1 MNGPKHKALLKRLRV
16 TAYPTIL
23 YLRDGAMRE
32 YDGSQR
38 TTAALAAFGRSG
50 YKDTPPVPWY
60 RAPNGLAG
68 KLTGAFFRLPVLAGA
83 LYAKVKAHTGAGD
96 ATVLLIGLAAPVALG
111 VLAVAAADAYVT
123 RAAKRA
129 GARRR
134 QREAGNRARA
144 RRPARR
150 LTRLTRAA
158 RDLFVAARR
167 FSLYYSDHRIVYY
180 ASSTS
185 RSISFQDPCGRTDRL
200 AMHNEEISR
209 WPHPAL
215 LRASRVA
222 RRGHARLVS
231 RATYTHTEHTNVHP

>member
-83 LYAKVKAHTGAGD
+83 R
-96 ATVLLIGLAAPVALG
+96 LIVYISHETWHDGETSPTPNLSSCAAAP
-111 VLAVAAADAYVT
+111 
-123 RAAKRA
+123 
-129 GARRR
+129 
-134 QREAGNRARA
+134 
-144 RRPARR
+144 
-150 LTRLTRAA
+150 
-158 RDLFVAARR
+158 
-167 FSLYYSDHRIVYY
+167 
-180 ASSTS
+180 
-185 RSISFQDPCGRTDRL
+185 C
-200 AMHNEEISR
+200 
-209 WPHPAL
+209 
-215 LRASRVA
+215 
-222 RRGHARLVS
+222 
-231 RATYTHTEHTNVHP
+231 

>member
-1 MNGPKHKALLKRLRV
+1 MTRRHCKALVPTWHSLAKELAGEVAVARVNGPKHKALLKRLRV

-32 YDGSQR
+32 YDGGKR

-50 YKDTPPVPWY
+50 YRDASPVPWY

-68 KLTGAFFRLPVLAGA
+68 KLTGAFFRLPVLAEA

-123 RAAKRA
+123 RAAKHA

-134 QREAGNRARA
+134 QREAGNHARA
-144 RRPARR
+144 RERP
-150 LTRLTRAA
+150 
-158 RDLFVAARR
+158 
-167 FSLYYSDHRIVYY
+167 HR
-180 ASSTS
+180 
-185 RSISFQDPCGRTDRL
+185 
-200 AMHNEEISR
+200 E
-209 WPHPAL
+209 
-215 LRASRVA
+215 
-222 RRGHARLVS
+222 
-231 RATYTHTEHTNVHP
+231 